1 MVKVNGIKK
10 PCTDS
15 TQSKLNIRMPCVTSL
30 KVSAKIPH
38 DFDRMRHMPTH
49 VYVSTFH
56 KEYLTLLPGHFLNYY
71 LHFIMIP
78 FNSFIVKLKDK
89 CRTCSPY
96 PNIYSIDVLHLG
108 IVSQRY
114 DMNVTSDYL
123 EIALWHLVW
132 RSVIARRCFNNYPDS
147 PQEDAYPTTVSKN
160 YNCLWFNSSV

>member
-1 MVKVNGIKK
+1 MVKVNGIKN
-10 PCTDS
+10 CTDS

-114 DMNVTSDYL
+114 DMSVTSDYL

-132 RSVIARRCFNNYPDS
+132 RSVIARRCFNNYPGS